1 MYRENERYFENDSDY
16 YKADNIK
23 WKAILL
29 VEKLLGRN
37 YYEGHIER
45 GLKVLDTGLDYS
57 YMVYKFKMET
67 AFILHDIVEDY
78 KFYENIQDPITVE
91 YLAKEFTPE
100 ISELVKE
107 LTKDEVTGEFPNLK
121 SYDGKVLKMV
131 DRYVNMTSSFLRES
145 KKLEYASTL
154 DHAFDTKQKSK
165 LKEIKKGIYEVNL
178 KEE

>member
-1 MYRENERYFENDSDY
+1 MYRETKKHFENDTEY
-16 YKADNIK
+16 YKARNMED
-23 WKAILL
+23 KAHLL
-29 VEKLLGRN
+29 VEKLLGKS
-37 YYEGHIER
+37 YYEGHIQR
-45 GLKVLDTGLDYS
+45 GLEVLKAGLDFN
-57 YMVYKFKMET
+57 YMCYYFKMRT

-78 KFYENIQDPITVE
+78 KRYEDIQDPITIE

-100 ISELVKE
+100 IAGLVWE

-154 DHAFDTKQKSK
+154 DHAFDTKQKVK
-165 LKEIKKGIYEVNL
+165 LKRNKKRNI
-178 KEE
+178 